1 MANRYHELSKEDQA
15 QIDVIINRKASH
27 PERRRKNE
35 KVDLNRS
42 PNRYHE
48 LSKEDQAQ
56 IDDNINDIATER
68 GISYEISI
76 EWSTLD
82 VQDRRPD
89 LSFQDAVKV
98 LEAVKRGHDASV
110 GVNWDVLQAQIDFM
124 YPKTC
129 VDRP

>member
-1 MANRYHELSKEDQA
+1 MTNRYIKNRKNE
-15 QIDVIINRKASH
+15 IDVIINRNDWKARLDSLS
-27 PERRRKNE
+27 
-35 KVDLNRS
+35 VYL

-56 IDDNINDIATER
+56 TDVIINRKASHPET
-68 GISYEISI
+68 YEISI

-98 LEAVKRGHDASV
+98 LDAVKMGHDASV

>member
-15 QIDVIINRKASH
+15 QTDVIINRKASH
-27 PERRRKNE
+27 PE
-35 KVDLNRS
+35 
-42 PNRYHE
+42 
-48 LSKEDQAQ
+48 
-56 IDDNINDIATER
+56 T
-68 GISYEISI
+68 YEISI

-98 LEAVKRGHDASV
+98 LDAVKRGHDASV